1 MKRVIFS
8 SDELP
13 ATLDDSARFRLW
25 RDLYVAHHGEVD
37 MTPQTNQ
44 PFTAKAEFVGIGA
57 IMLMRFDAAIRGT
70 ARTLRQVAADGRD
83 HFLIRF
89 NRGGALSY
97 AQHGREVVDNGG
109 GGGVLYS
116 SAEPGEGRAGGR
128 ITILGLS
135 VPRARL
141 LDLVAGAEDLVGTP
155 LDSTNP
161 AARHLRRYLDFLL
174 DSDDLAIDVGH
185 REESRR
191 CSSTLLH

>member
-109 GGGVLYS
+109 GGVSCTAAPSRGKAVPGAASRS
-116 SAEPGEGRAGGR
+116 SDFRCHARACS
-128 ITILGLS
+128 IS
-135 VPRARL
+135 SPVPKTWWAL
-141 LDLVAGAEDLVGTP
+141 
-155 LDSTNP
+155 
-161 AARHLRRYLDFLL
+161 HL
-174 DSDDLAIDVGH
+174 I
-185 REESRR
+185 
-191 CSSTLLH
+191 